1 MKKMFALL
9 LSLIIVFSLC
19 ACGANSSDPM
29 KDDGSAE
36 KNTSAYEEA
45 GFVIA
50 PKNGSK
56 YVVGIVVKTVE
67 SVFYQNLAN
76 AVEDE
81 YKDSDLFDII
91 VQASQTEMDTT
102 GFVQIIEDMV
112 TKDVDLLIVVPGDPE
127 SVRPALE
134 NAVAN
139 GIPVICSET
148 DVPNLEGKLT
158 YVGIDNVAAGKG
170 ISSYLFSEGVLK
182 AGDECA
188 LITGPA
194 GYTTT
199 VDRAQG
205 TRQGIEEN
213 GGVVVAEQP
222 ADWDRTKG
230 MEVAE
235 NILTANPN
243 IKYLCC
249 SNGEMALGAVEA
261 VASAGKTGD
270 VYITGFDGILD
281 ELYAIEEGR
290 MSGTA
295 LQDSRQYSLLAM
307 EKYIDYLKGNE
318 LEEFYDIGSPII
330 TPDEVPEYVNMWK

>member
-1 MKKMFALL
+1 MKKVFALL
-9 LSLIIVFSLC
+9 LTVVLAISLC
-19 ACGANSSDPM
+19 ACGATPANNEPANSPDG
-29 KDDGSAE
+29 GSAGGPSE
-36 KNTSAYEEA
+36 N

-76 AVEDE
+76 AVQEE
-81 YKDSDLFDII
+81 YKNSDLFSVI
-91 VQASQTEMDTT
+91 VQASKTEVDTT

-112 TKDVDLLIVVPGDPE
+112 TKNVDLLIVVPGDPE
-127 SVRPALE
+127 AVRPALE
-134 NAVAN
+134 SAVAS

-148 DVPNLEGKLT
+148 DVPGLEGKLT
-158 YVGIDNVAAGKG
+158 YVGIDNVAAGAG
-170 ISSYLFSEGVLK
+170 ISSYLFEQGVLK
-182 AGDECA
+182 EGDECA

-199 VDRAQG
+199 VDRATG
-205 TRQGIEEN
+205 TRMGIEEH
-213 GGVVVAEQP
+213 GGIVVAEQP

-243 IKYLCC
+243 LKYLCC
-249 SNGEMALGAVEA
+249 SNGEMALGAAEA
-261 VASAGKTGD
+261 VASAGKEGQ

-281 ELYAIEEGR
+281 ELYAIKEGR

-307 EKYIDYLKGNE
+307 EKYIEYLKGND
-318 LEEFYDIGSPII
+318 LEEFYDIGSPTI
-330 TPDEVPEYVNMWK
+330 TPDRADEYVAMWK

>member
-1 MKKMFALL
+1 MKRIFAVLL
-9 LSLIIVFSLC
+9 TLVLLGSLC
-19 ACGANSSDPM
+19 ACSSDTEE
-29 KDDGSAE
+29 G
-36 KNTSAYEEA
+36 TSLPTQTGDLDEN

-50 PKNGSK
+50 PKNGDK

-76 AVEDE
+76 AVEEE
-81 YKDSDLFDII
+81 YKDSDLFEVT
-91 VQASQTEMDTT
+91 VQASKTEMDTT

-127 SVRPALE
+127 AVRPALE
-134 NAVAN
+134 NAVAQ

-148 DVPNLEGKLT
+148 DVPGLEGKLT
-158 YVGIDNVAAGKG
+158 YVGIDNVTAGAG
-170 ISSYLFSEGVLK
+170 ISSYLFTDGILK
-182 AGDECA
+182 EGDECA

-199 VDRAQG
+199 VDRANG

-235 NILTANPN
+235 NLLTANPN
-243 IKYLCC
+243 LKYICC
-249 SNGEMALGAVEA
+249 SNGEMALGAAEA
-261 VASAGKTGD
+261 VASAGKRGE

-281 ELYAIEEGR
+281 ELYAIKEGR

-307 EKYIDYLKGNE
+307 EKYVEYLRGNK
-318 LEEFYDIGSPII
+318 LEEFYDIGSPTI
-330 TPDEVPEYVNMWK
+330 TPDNVDEYVEIWE

>member
-1 MKKMFALL
+1 MCMLFLALA
-9 LSLIIVFSLC
+9 IVFSLC
-19 ACGANSSDPM
+19 ACGTTSDTIETT
-29 KDDGSAE
+29 DSGGELAS
-36 KNTSAYEEA
+36 NFEEA
-45 GFVIA
+45 GFMIA

-76 AVEDE
+76 AVEEE
-81 YKDSDLFDII
+81 YKDSEFFDII
-91 VQASQTEMDTT
+91 VQASKTEMDTT

-134 NAVAN
+134 DAVSN

-148 DVPNLEGKLT
+148 DVPNLEGKLA
-158 YVGIDNVAAGKG
+158 YVGIDNVAAGAG
-170 ISSYLFSEGVLK
+170 ISSYLFNEGILK

-213 GGVVVAEQP
+213 GGIVVAEQP

-243 IKYLCC
+243 VKYLCC

-261 VASAGKTGD
+261 VASAGKTGQ
-270 VYITGFDGILD
+270 VYVTGFDGILD
-281 ELYAIEEGR
+281 ELYAIKEGR

-307 EKYIDYLKGNE
+307 EKYIEYLKGNE
-318 LEEFYDIGSPII
+318 LDDFYDIGSPTI
-330 TPDEVPEYVNMWK
+330 TPDEVDEYVGMWK